1 MVVKIEDGVN
11 LPALV
16 KCSGKSRGC
25 FCLAASFRP
34 AFLGEVLAELCAE
47 CPDPPSCSGEELSD
61 SLLLD
66 LRSRLDNEELVN
78 VYLQCLGVYEVLLL
92 RSWAPSPWTWS
103 ESLGS
108 VTQVASAAQRFWC
121 LEAGWGLWIATICI
135 SKGQKRFA
143 NHPFCCHVSAAEKIH
158 GEKAQGKSPLFLIYI
173 KRWVP

>member
-34 AFLGEVLAELCAE
+34 TFFSEVQAELCTG
-47 CPDPPSCSGEELSD
+47 CPDPPSCSREELSD

-66 LRSRLDNEELVN
+66 LHSKLDHGELVN

-92 RSWAPSPWTWS
+92 RS
-103 ESLGS
+103 
-108 VTQVASAAQRFWC
+108 
-121 LEAGWGLWIATICI
+121 
-135 SKGQKRFA
+135 
-143 NHPFCCHVSAAEKIH
+143 
-158 GEKAQGKSPLFLIYI
+158 
-173 KRWVP
+173 